1 MIDMPRFFPARS
13 TRIVDFGSAPLWNET
28 RVQRGVRRAIGKL
41 RPASSSIP
49 NAAASQATMDPAGTG
64 AGGGAAPTTNATE
77 SAPKLNE

>member
-1 MIDMPRFFPARS
+1 MIDMPRFLSAGS
-13 TRIVDFGSAPLWNET
+13 TRIVDFGSDPPRKEARDP
-28 RVQRGVRRAIGKL
+28 RAVRCTIGKL

-49 NAAASQATMDPAGTG
+49 NTAASQATMDPAGTG